1 VKRGLVVLD
10 PAEIPPGE
18 LEQRVGALQAELRAR
33 GLAAALVYADVYHSG
48 DLGYLSNICLYW
60 NEAMLAVPAAGKA
73 ALLTKLSA
81 RVANWWRA
89 TSNLEDFRSGRVL
102 ATLAEGFLAEQGP
115 GGVGLV
121 ELDWWPDKLAADV
134 TAAAGGREVTDLG
147 SVVRRARQAPSP
159 AEAVLLR
166 QAAALTARSVA
177 AALGDGLSNR
187 ERAGQAELTARLG
200 GAEDVNLYC
209 HSSSA
214 DADTVEVVSEY
225 RGYWTGAAR
234 VLAGPGAGWAA
245 PLAAGYQAAAAALA
259 AGVTPAAVCA
269 AGRAALA
276 AGVTPAAVCAAGRA
290 ALAAFGTDLSTGA
303 RVDLIQHTD
312 LETDG
317 GYRYRADSAEPLAD
331 GAVVTLRVELGL
343 PDGSTA
349 VLADTY
355 EAGPGTAS
363 CLTSAAAGPVI
374 SASEAPAR

>member
-60 NEAMLAVPAAGKA
+60 NEALLAVPADGRA
-73 ALLTKLSA
+73 ALLTKLSP

-102 ATLAEGFLAEQGP
+102 AKLAEGFLAEQGP

-121 ELDWWPDKLAADV
+121 ELDWWPDSLVTDL
-134 TAAAGGREVTDLG
+134 TAAAGGREITDLG
-147 SVVRRARQAPSP
+147 SVVRRRRQAPSP
-159 AEAVLLR
+159 AEAELLR

-177 AALGDGLSNR
+177 AALDGGLSNF
-187 ERAGQAELTARLG
+187 ERSGKAELTARMG
-200 GAEDVNLYC
+200 GAEDVNVYC
-209 HSSSA
+209 HSSGA

-225 RGYWTGAAR
+225 RGYWTGASR
-234 VLAGPGAGWAA
+234 VLAKGDPGWAG
-245 PLAAGYQAAAAALA
+245 PLAAGYQAAAAALTVGA
-259 AGVTPAAVCA
+259 TPAAVRD

-276 AGVTPAAVCAAGRA
+276 ALGSDAWI
-290 ALAAFGTDLSTGA
+290 DL
-303 RVDLIQHTD
+303 VQHTD

-317 GYRYRADSAEPLAD
+317 GYRYQADGAAPLAD

-343 PDGSTA
+343 ADGSTA

-355 EAGPGTAS
+355 QAGSTTAA
-363 CLTSAAAGPVI
+363 CLTAAAAGPVLDI
-374 SASEAPAR
+374 GATTVAG

>member
-10 PAEIPPGE
+10 PAEVPPGE
-18 LEQRVGALQAELRAR
+18 LDQRVGALQAELRAR

-60 NEAMLAVPAAGKA
+60 NEALLAVPADGRA
-73 ALLTKLSA
+73 ALLTKLSP

-102 ATLAEGFLAEQGP
+102 ATLAGGFLAEQGP

-121 ELDWWPDKLAADV
+121 ELDWWPGALVAEL
-134 TAAAGGREVTDLG
+134 TAAAGGRELTDLG
-147 SVVRRARQAPSP
+147 SVVRRRRQAPS
-159 AEAVLLR
+159 EARLLR

-177 AALGDGLSNR
+177 AALDGGLTNF
-187 ERAGQAELTARLG
+187 ERSGQAELTARLG
-200 GAEDVNLYC
+200 GAEDVLVYC
-209 HSSSA
+209 HSSGA
-214 DADTVEVVSEY
+214 GADTVEVVSEY

-234 VLAGPGAGWAA
+234 VLATGEPGWAG

-259 AGVTPAAVCA
+259 AGATPAAVGDT
-269 AGRAALA
+269 GRAALA
-276 AGVTPAAVCAAGRA
+276 ALGP
-290 ALAAFGTDLSTGA
+290 DA
-303 RVDLIQHTD
+303 RVDLVQHTD

-317 GYRYRADSAEPLAD
+317 GYRYPADGAEPLAD

-343 PDGSTA
+343 PDGATA

-355 EAGPGTAS
+355 QAGAGTAA
-363 CLTSAAAGPVI
+363 CLTAAAAGPVLGV
-374 SASEAPAR
+374 A

>member
-1 VKRGLVVLD
+1 MKRGLVVLD

-60 NEAMLAVPAAGKA
+60 NEALLAVPAGGKA
-73 ALLTKLSA
+73 ALLTKLSP

-89 TSNLEDFRSGRVL
+89 TSVLEDFRSGRVL
-102 ATLAEGFLAEQGP
+102 AKLAEGFLAEQGP

-121 ELDWWPDKLAADV
+121 ELDWWPGELVADV
-134 TAAAGGREVTDLG
+134 RAAVGGRELTDLG
-147 SVVRRARQAPSP
+147 SVVRRRRESPSP
-159 AEAVLLR
+159 AEARLLR
-166 QAAALTARSVA
+166 QAAQLTADSVA
-177 AALGDGLSNR
+177 AALDGALTNH
-187 ERAGQAELTARLG
+187 ERAGKAELAARLG
-200 GAEDVNLYC
+200 GAEDVNVYC
-209 HSSSA
+209 HPATA

-234 VLAGPGAGWAA
+234 VLAKGDPGWAG

-259 AGVTPAAVCA
+259 AGATPASVRE
-269 AGRAALA
+269 AGRVALA
-276 AGVTPAAVCAAGRA
+276 ALGP
-290 ALAAFGTDLSTGA
+290 DA
-303 RVDLIQHTD
+303 RVDLMQHTD

-317 GYRYRADSAEPLAD
+317 GYRYRADGAEPLAD

-343 PDGSTA
+343 ADGSTA

-355 EAGPGTAS
+355 QAGAGTAA
-363 CLTSAAAGPVI
+363 CLTAAAAGLVLKV
-374 SASEAPAR
+374 AAAAG

>member
-1 VKRGLVVLD
+1 MKRGLVVLD

-276 AGVTPAAVCAAGRA
+276 A
-290 ALAAFGTDLSTGA
+290 FGTDLSTGA

>member
-1 VKRGLVVLD
+1 MKRGLVVLD

-60 NEAMLAVPAAGKA
+60 NEALLAVPADGRA
-73 ALLTKLSA
+73 ALLTKLSP

-102 ATLAEGFLAEQGP
+102 AKLAEGFLAEQGP

-121 ELDWWPDKLAADV
+121 ELDWWPDQLVADL
-134 TAAAGGREVTDLG
+134 TAAAGGREITDLG
-147 SVVRRARQAPSP
+147 SVVRRRRQAPSP
-159 AEAVLLR
+159 AEAELLR

-177 AALGDGLSNR
+177 AALDGGLSNF
-187 ERAGQAELTARLG
+187 ERSGKAELTARMG
-200 GAEDVNLYC
+200 GAEDVLVYC
-209 HSSSA
+209 HSSTA

-234 VLAGPGAGWAA
+234 VLANGEPGWAG

-259 AGVTPAAVCA
+259 AGATPAAVGD

-276 AGVTPAAVCAAGRA
+276 VLGP
-290 ALAAFGTDLSTGA
+290 DA

-317 GYRYRADSAEPLAD
+317 GYRYQADGAEPLAD

-343 PDGSTA
+343 ADGSTA

-355 EAGPGTAS
+355 QVGAGTAA
-363 CLTSAAAGPVI
+363 CLTAVAAGPVL
-374 SASEAPAR
+374 SVGATVAAG

>member
-1 VKRGLVVLD
+1 MKRGLVVLD

-18 LEQRVGALQAELRAR
+18 LEQRVGALQAELRDR

-60 NEAMLAVPAAGKA
+60 NEALLAVPAEGKP

-102 ATLAEGFLAEQGP
+102 AKLAEGFLAEQGP

-121 ELDWWPDKLAADV
+121 ELDWWPDTLAAEV
-134 TAAAGGREVTDLG
+134 TAAAGGREVSDLG
-147 SVVRRARQAPSP
+147 SVVRHRRQSPS
-159 AEAVLLR
+159 ASEQVLLR
-166 QAAALTARSVA
+166 QASSLTAQAVA
-177 AALGDGLSNR
+177 AALDGGLSNHA
-187 ERAGQAELTARLG
+187 RAGQAELTARLG
-200 GAEDVNLYC
+200 GAEDVLVYC
-209 HSSSA
+209 HSATA

-234 VLAGPGAGWAA
+234 VLATGDPGWAG
-245 PLAAGYQAAAAALA
+245 PLTAGYQAAAAALA
-259 AGVTPAAVCA
+259 AGVTPAAVRD
-269 AGRAALA
+269 AGRAAL
-276 AGVTPAAVCAAGRA
+276 V
-290 ALAAFGTDLSTGA
+290 AFGPDA

-317 GYRYRADSAEPLAD
+317 GYRYRADGGAPLAD

-343 PDGSTA
+343 ADGSTA

-355 EAGPGTAS
+355 EAGAGTAA
-363 CLTSAAAGPVI
+363 CLTAAAAGPVLNV
-374 SASEAPAR
+374 AATVT

>member
-1 VKRGLVVLD
+1 MKRGLVVLD

-60 NEAMLAVPAAGKA
+60 NEALLAVPAEGKP

-102 ATLAEGFLAEQGP
+102 AKLAEGFLAERGP

-121 ELDWWPDKLAADV
+121 ELDWWPDTLAADV
-134 TAAAGGREVTDLG
+134 TAAAGGREVSDLG
-147 SVVRRARQAPSP
+147 SVVRLRRQSPSA
-159 AEAVLLR
+159 AEQVLLHR
-166 QAAALTARSVA
+166 AAELTAQAVA
-177 AALGDGLSNR
+177 SALDGGLSNH
-187 ERAGQAELTARLG
+187 ERAGRAELTARMG
-200 GAEDVNLYC
+200 GAEDVLVYC
-209 HSSSA
+209 HSATA

-234 VLAGPGAGWAA
+234 VLATGDPGWAG
-245 PLAAGYQAAAAALA
+245 PLTTGYQAAAAALA

-276 AGVTPAAVCAAGRA
+276 A
-290 ALAAFGTDLSTGA
+290 FGPDA

-317 GYRYRADSAEPLAD
+317 GYRYQADGAVPLAD

-343 PDGSTA
+343 TDGSTA

-355 EAGPGTAS
+355 QAGAGTAA
-363 CLTSAAAGPVI
+363 CLTAATDSVRA
-374 SASEAPAR
+374 

>member
-1 VKRGLVVLD
+1 MKRGLVVLD
-10 PAEIPPGE
+10 PTEIPPGE
-18 LEQRVGALQAELRAR
+18 LDRRVGALQAELRSR

-60 NEAMLAVPAAGKA
+60 NEALLAVPADGRA
-73 ALLTKLSA
+73 ALLTKLSP

-102 ATLAEGFLAEQGP
+102 ATLAGGFLAEQGP

-121 ELDWWPDKLAADV
+121 ELDWWPGELVAEV

-147 SVVRRARQAPSP
+147 SVVRRRRQVPSP
-159 AEAVLLR
+159 AEAELLR

-177 AALGDGLSNR
+177 AALDGGLTNF
-187 ERAGQAELTARLG
+187 ERSGQAELTARLG
-200 GAEDVNLYC
+200 GAEDVLVYC
-209 HSSSA
+209 HSSGA
-214 DADTVEVVSEY
+214 GADTVEVVSEY

-234 VLAGPGAGWAA
+234 VLAAGDPGWAGT
-245 PLAAGYQAAAAALA
+245 LAAGYQAAVAALA
-259 AGVTPAAVCA
+259 AGVTPAAVGS
-269 AGRAALA
+269 AGRVVLAAL
-276 AGVTPAAVCAAGRA
+276 GP
-290 ALAAFGTDLSTGA
+290 DA

-317 GYRYRADSAEPLAD
+317 GYRYPADGAEPLAD

-355 EAGPGTAS
+355 EAGAGQVT
-363 CLTSAAAGPVI
+363 CLTAAAGPVTG
-374 SASEAPAR
+374 AA